1 MSLCRG
7 GMAALALLA
16 AAALL
21 PRSAI
26 AEGGEQDP
34 IADTSAPLTV
44 DDCVAIALG
53 NSAQVDKAEAKVKQ
67 YQARLREV
75 QSIFYPKLMGL
86 AILAPMFGV
95 DATFDGNGVLQSY
108 DRDYN
113 ITAWGPY
120 THLEAI
126 LAQPFYTFGRAK
138 AGRRAASALVDVERA
153 RLREARH
160 MVTLEVHR
168 FYYMH
173 LFASSMLPSLN
184 NATEI
189 LAAAQTDAQDM
200 YDQATGDVTKVDLM
214 KLEYAGT
221 ELSKMLLVAGQGSGM
236 ALSALKH
243 TMGMDD
249 SVEIELADRKLPRL
263 ASELE
268 IEPLPDLLLEAS
280 IKRPEWA
287 QLDHGKEA
295 ALAWK
300 QAERLADAPVLAV
313 AGQIR
318 ADWAPSRSDADS
330 PYYND
335 AYNQLNGGVGIAI
348 QFDIDPAKSRAR
360 ADIAEFTHE
369 EVEAMERFASTGLPL
384 QLKKAYQDVELYY
397 ELTRL
402 SADGAR
408 ATKKWMTFAA
418 AGYTTGTTE
427 SKDLLEGIAAY
438 MKGKASHYE
447 NLSKYHIARAELEY
461 AIGRD

>member
-1 MSLCRG
+1 VRFRRG
-7 GMAALALLA
+7 CVAALIGVVTALPLLA
-16 AAALL
+16 AADEVESAPAL
-21 PRSAI
+21 
-26 AEGGEQDP
+26 
-34 IADTSAPLTV
+34 DTSTPLTA
-44 DDCVAIALG
+44 DDCVAIALAH
-53 NSAQVDKAEAKVKQ
+53 SAQVDQAEARVKQ

-86 AILAPMFGV
+86 ALLAPMFGV
-95 DATFDGNGVLQSY
+95 DATFNDGGVLQSY
-108 DRDYN
+108 DRDYH
-113 ITAWGPY
+113 ISAWGPY
-120 THLEAI
+120 LHLEAI

-138 AGRRAASALVDVERA
+138 AGRRAASSLIEVERA
-153 RLREARH
+153 RLREAQH
-160 MVTLEVHR
+160 VVALEVHR

-189 LAAAQTDAQDM
+189 LVAAQADAQEM

-221 ELSKMLLVAGQGSGM
+221 ELAKMLLVAEQGSGM

-243 TMGMDD
+243 TMGLDD

-263 ASELE
+263 PKTLE
-268 IEPLPDLLLEAS
+268 MEPLPDLMLEAS
-280 IKRPEWA
+280 IERPEWA

-300 QAERLADAPVLAV
+300 QAERLADAPVLAL
-313 AGQIR
+313 AGQVK
-318 ADWAPSRSDADS
+318 ADWAPSRTDADS
-330 PYYND
+330 PYYQD
-335 AYNQLNGGVGIAI
+335 PYNQLIGGVGLAI
-348 QFDIDPAKSRAR
+348 QFNLDPAKSLAR
-360 ADIAEFTHE
+360 ADVAEFTHE
-369 EVEAMERFASTGLPL
+369 EVEAMESFASTGLPL
-384 QLKKAYQDVELYY
+384 QLKKAYEDVQLYY
-397 ELTRL
+397 ELTEL

-418 AGYTTGTTE
+418 AGYTTGTVE

-438 MKGKASHYE
+438 MKGKAGHYE
-447 NLSKYHIARAELEY
+447 NLSKFHIALAELEY